1 MKFVVTGALVGSP
14 LLPIGG
20 QPAGAETVAVS
31 CTGIRSIITL
41 NPATG
46 SGNAKYTKWVT
57 KDSDGTKV
65 SLLGSPILA
74 DTQAC
79 TIDAGIRTNQPG
91 QDVKYLLDDQT
102 NGAAILTT
110 SGALAKSVLSVT
122 GSGTCRAGD
131 PLLNTTYPAAYPL
144 QGKVITKFDQLN
156 ASSVQIQMQSYIR
169 LGSDP
174 LDTDG
179 DVTVTGLVIKGPA
192 LGGDCQGHVGA
203 LPDQQR
209 EEPEPRRLHR
219 RQRFVGRQR
228 GDRRNVTPPVR
239 RLRRRN
245 RHRPVD
251 SHHPVALS
259 RGATVGDGGGTAL
272 ALSGARVQA

>member
-14 LLPIGG
+14 LLVIGG

-46 SGNAKYTKWVT
+46 SGDAKYTKWST
-57 KDSDGTKV
+57 KDSDGTKL
-65 SLLGSPILA
+65 SLLGSPIPA

-79 TIDAGIRTNQPG
+79 TIDAGISTNQPG

-102 NGAAILTT
+102 NGAANLTT
-110 SGALAKSVLSVT
+110 SGALAKSVLSVI

-131 PLLNTTYPAAYPL
+131 PLLSTTYPAAYPL
-144 QGKVITKFDQLN
+144 QGKVITKFDQTN
-156 ASSVQIQMQSYIR
+156 ASLVQIQMQSYIR

-192 LGGDCQGHVGA
+192 LGGAVKATLA
-203 LPDQQR
+203 LFPTNSAKN
-209 EEPEPRRLHR
+209 L
-219 RQRFVGRQR
+219 
-228 GDRRNVTPPVR
+228 N
-239 RLRRRN
+239 
-245 RHRPVD
+245 PVD
-251 SHHPVALS
+251 CIVASGSSAGNAAIAEMSLLQS
-259 RGATVGDGGGTAL
+259 DGSDAGTGIDPWTVTIP
-272 ALSGARVQA
+272 